1 MVAATLDPDKAPV
14 GPPVLLPASIV
25 RQVLF
30 DATEL
35 TPVWARPRS
44 DPEPVAVHAEAVVP
58 TEPAA
63 PKPPK
68 RARRAPA
75 GGAAKAGAPKATP
88 RRSRRSDRSPST
100 DG

>member
-1 MVAATLDPDKAPV
+1 MVAASLDPDRAPV

-35 TPVWARPRS
+35 TPVWARPRPG
-44 DPEPVAVHAEAVVP
+44 PEPVAIPAEPVVVHAE
-58 TEPAA
+58 PAA
-63 PKPPK
+63 RK
-68 RARRAPA
+68 RPRRAST
-75 GGAAKAGAPKATP
+75 GGAAKAGRTEATP
-88 RRSRRSDRSPST
+88 RRNRRSDRSPDT